1 MLIDFTKFF
10 SAQLK
15 QIGIVRA
22 SLKVHLLVKMN
33 RLSDAIKVLE
43 NVVKKAHDVDKPL
56 GQSGE
61 KITFSHQTIS
71 TLTKCVEKSGDKIL
85 QIKLATVF
93 RKMDAVATL
102 SDKSLCDIITG
113 NNLKK

>member
-1 MLIDFTKFF
+1 MD
-10 SAQLK
+10 
-15 QIGIVRA
+15 
-22 SLKVHLLVKMN
+22 

-43 NVVKKAHDVDKPL
+43 NVVIQAHDEDKPL

-61 KITFSHQTIS
+61 KIIFSHQTI
-71 TLTKCVEKSGDKIL
+71 TALTKRVEKSGDKIL

-93 RKMDAVATL
+93 RKMDTVAAL

-113 NNLKK
+113 TQFFFHSDFA

>member
-1 MLIDFTKFF
+1 M
-10 SAQLK
+10 
-15 QIGIVRA
+15 RA

-33 RLSDAIKVLE
+33 RFSDAIKVLE

-56 GQSGE
+56 GQSGQ
-61 KITFSHQTIS
+61 KIIFSHQTIT
-71 TLTKCVEKSGDKIL
+71 TLTKCVEKSGDKVL

-93 RKMDAVATL
+93 RKMDAVAAL

-113 NNLKK
+113 NYSKKTVLYWF